1 MRLSVVAV
9 AFFVSACATKSL
21 TAVTPAGD
29 GKYMIGAHDMWGMES
44 WTEIKARALT
54 EASAYCDKQGKQMA
68 VENMKT
74 HGARGWSDTEAS
86 LVFRCD
92 PK

>member
-1 MRLSVVAV
+1 MRALLIAV
-9 AFFVSACATKSL
+9 ALLAGCSIKSM
-21 TAVTPAGD
+21 TPVTPAGSN
-29 GKYMIGAHDMWGMES
+29 KYMIGAHDTMGMES

-68 VENMKT
+68 VETMKT